1 MKKSKVLGSLIHL
14 IVLALFNALYFG
26 IGGVDHP
33 ASAWISYGFIHFSY
47 VMVIITP
54 YITQKGKDRATY
66 AASMY
71 TITSAYFAIE
81 LIVGAIIIIV
91 APEGH
96 KFSLFSQLIMAAIYL
111 IILFGNMIADEHT
124 AKSVEKH
131 EAELIYVKES
141 CSMLKAIMSD
151 ISDKQLYRKIEK
163 AYDLIQ
169 SSPVKSATN
178 VLSIESQVISEIDNL
193 GLAVRND
200 DATAISASAD
210 KIVRLANERNR
221 LLRLSNYP
229 VVSAF

>member
-14 IVLALFNALYFG
+14 IVLALFNALYFV

-151 ISDKQLYRKIEK
+151 ISDEQLYRKIEK
-163 AYDLIQ
+163 AYD
-169 SSPVKSATN
+169 
-178 VLSIESQVISEIDNL
+178 
-193 GLAVRND
+193 
-200 DATAISASAD
+200 
-210 KIVRLANERNR
+210 
-221 LLRLSNYP
+221 
-229 VVSAF
+229 

>member
-1 MKKSKVLGSLIHL
+1 MIGEVEMKKSKVLGSLIHL

-66 AASMY
+66 ATSMY

-151 ISDKQLYRKIEK
+151 ISDKQLYRKVEK

-178 VLSIESQVISEIDNL
+178 VLSLESQVISEIDNL

-210 KIVRLANERNR
+210 KILRLANERNR
-221 LLRLSNYP
+221 FLRLSN
-229 VVSAF
+229 

>member
-1 MKKSKVLGSLIHL
+1 MIGEVEMKKSKVLGSLIHL

-96 KFSLFSQLIMAAIYL
+96 KFSLFSQLIMVAIYL

-151 ISDKQLYRKIEK
+151 ISDKQLYRKVEK

-193 GLAVRND
+193 GLAVRNG

-221 LLRLSNYP
+221 LLRLSN
-229 VVSAF
+229 

>member
-1 MKKSKVLGSLIHL
+1 MIGEVEMKKSKVLGSLIHL
-14 IVLALFNALYFG
+14 IVVALFNALYFG

-141 CSMLKAIMSD
+141 CSMLKVIMSD

-193 GLAVRND
+193 GLAVSNG

-221 LLRLSNYP
+221 LLRLSN
-229 VVSAF
+229 

>member
-1 MKKSKVLGSLIHL
+1 
-14 IVLALFNALYFG
+14 
-26 IGGVDHP
+26 
-33 ASAWISYGFIHFSY
+33 
-47 VMVIITP
+47 
-54 YITQKGKDRATY
+54 
-66 AASMY
+66 
-71 TITSAYFAIE
+71 
-81 LIVGAIIIIV
+81 
-91 APEGH
+91 
-96 KFSLFSQLIMAAIYL
+96 
-111 IILFGNMIADEHT
+111 MIADEHT

-193 GLAVRND
+193 GLAVRNG

-210 KIVRLANERNR
+210 KIARLANERNR
-221 LLRLSNYP
+221 LLRLSN
-229 VVSAF
+229 

>member
-1 MKKSKVLGSLIHL
+1 MIGEVEMKKSKVLASLIHL

-26 IGGVDHP
+26 IGGVNHP

-91 APEGH
+91 APDGH
-96 KFSLFSQLIMAAIYL
+96 KFSLFCQLIMAAIYL

-131 EAELIYVKES
+131 ESELIYVKES

-151 ISDKQLYRKIEK
+151 ISDKQLYRKVEK

-178 VLSIESQVISEIDNL
+178 VLSIESQIISEINDL
-193 GLAVRND
+193 SLLVRNNN
-200 DATAISASAD
+200 AAAISTSTD

-221 LLRLSNYP
+221 LLRLSN
-229 VVSAF
+229 

>member
-1 MKKSKVLGSLIHL
+1 MIGEVEMKKSKVLGSLIHL

-47 VMVIITP
+47 VMVIVTP

-193 GLAVRND
+193 GLAVRNG

-210 KIVRLANERNR
+210 KIARLANERNR
-221 LLRLSNYP
+221 LLRLSN
-229 VVSAF
+229 

>member
-1 MKKSKVLGSLIHL
+1 MIGEVEMKKSKVLGSLIHL

-151 ISDKQLYRKIEK
+151 ISDEQLYRKIEK

-193 GLAVRND
+193 GLAVRNG

-210 KIVRLANERNR
+210 KIARLANERNR
-221 LLRLSNYP
+221 LLRLSN
-229 VVSAF
+229 

>member
-151 ISDKQLYRKIEK
+151 ISDKQLHRKLEK

-193 GLAVRND
+193 GLAVRNG

-221 LLRLSNYP
+221 LLRLSN
-229 VVSAF
+229 

>member
-1 MKKSKVLGSLIHL
+1 VIGEVEMKKSKVLGSLIHL

-151 ISDKQLYRKIEK
+151 ISDEQLYRKIEK

-193 GLAVRND
+193 GLAVRNG

-210 KIVRLANERNR
+210 KIARLANERNR
-221 LLRLSNYP
+221 LLRLSN
-229 VVSAF
+229 

>member
-178 VLSIESQVISEIDNL
+178 VLSIESQIISEIDNL
-193 GLAVRND
+193 GLAVRNG

-210 KIVRLANERNR
+210 KIARLANERN
-221 LLRLSNYP
+221 LPS
-229 VVSAF
+229 

>member
-1 MKKSKVLGSLIHL
+1 MIGEVEMKKSKVLGSLIHL
-14 IVLALFNALYFG
+14 IVIALFNALYFG

-151 ISDKQLYRKIEK
+151 ISDEQLYRKIEK

-193 GLAVRND
+193 GLAVRNG

-210 KIVRLANERNR
+210 KIARLANERNR
-221 LLRLSNYP
+221 LLRLSN
-229 VVSAF
+229 

>member
-1 MKKSKVLGSLIHL
+1 MIGEVEMKKSKVLGSLIHL

-47 VMVIITP
+47 VMMIITP

-124 AKSVEKH
+124 AKYVEKH

-151 ISDKQLYRKIEK
+151 ISDKQLYRKVEK

-210 KIVRLANERNR
+210 KIVRLANERNH
-221 LLRLSNYP
+221 LLRLSN
-229 VVSAF
+229 

>member
-1 MKKSKVLGSLIHL
+1 MIGEVEMKKSKVLGSLIHL

-47 VMVIITP
+47 VMMIITP

-151 ISDKQLYRKIEK
+151 ISDKQLYRKVEK

-221 LLRLSNYP
+221 LLRLSN
-229 VVSAF
+229 